1 NFVKYRN
8 FLDSAIEMAEDRP
21 RKRYVDGSK
30 IQEHYAIIPTKQVA
44 TATAFEK
51 MAPLEKKVYLLV
63 LKTTLAMFLPDYE
76 YQETIIETKVSELLF
91 KATGKVPIK
100 DGWRILFPESTKKE
114 DGKVSPILPD
124 VSVGEKVQ

>member
-1 NFVKYRN
+1 
-8 FLDSAIEMAEDRP
+8 
-21 RKRYVDGSK
+21 
-30 IQEHYAIIPTKQVA
+30 
-44 TATAFEK
+44 
-51 MAPLEKKVYLLV
+51 

-124 VSVGEKVQ
+124 VSVGEKVQVKLTSAQKETQPPKAFTEGTLLTAMKTAGKTLDDEEAVKILQEV